1 MVALMILGAIGGAV
15 LAVVYIG
22 GFDAIIEGV
31 AGSRM
36 PLVVM
41 AAAVGLALLVAVWG
55 VARVAAL
62 R

>member
-31 AGSRM
+31 TGPRM

-41 AAAVGLALLVAVWG
+41 AAAGGLALLVAVWG